1 MKTDD
6 HNGQHLT
13 AKEISRWLVEGPEQS
28 ASEHAQNCWVCQTK
42 LAEAQAPLTAF
53 RGALVEWSEAQAV
66 RPLPLQARVTGN
78 EGHWG
83 LRLWLPAASLAL
95 AVLLLVSYIKIPGL
109 FHRHSNAQPSV
120 ATASTTTDSDE
131 ALLDQVDTEVS
142 EAVPDAMAP
151 LTDLVAWDSSEGSS
165 TQAATTEKHVQRKTS
180 TKPVSAK
187 AQSDGSK

>member
-1 MKTDD
+1 MKTD
-6 HNGQHLT
+6 NQNRQHLT

-28 ASEHAQNCWVCQTK
+28 ASQHVQNCWACQAK

-109 FHRHSNAQPSV
+109 FHRHSSAQPFGCNRI
-120 ATASTTTDSDE
+120 DYDG
-131 ALLDQVDTEVS
+131 LGR
-142 EAVPDAMAP
+142 
-151 LTDLVAWDSSEGSS
+151 SSSGSGRYRGFRS
-165 TQAATTEKHVQRKTS
+165 G
-180 TKPVSAK
+180 P
-187 AQSDGSK
+187 